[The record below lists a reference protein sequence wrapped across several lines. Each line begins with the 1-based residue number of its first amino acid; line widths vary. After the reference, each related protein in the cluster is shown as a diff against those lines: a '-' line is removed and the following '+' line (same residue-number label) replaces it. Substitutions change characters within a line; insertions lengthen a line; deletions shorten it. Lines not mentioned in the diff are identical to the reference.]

1 MALTSTLPGS
11 RAILRLDAR
20 RILRTY
26 SFGFALL
33 LAGLLLIANLI
44 AEQGSFGLTD
54 QLANV
59 APMAIAAL
67 ASAPSIL
74 GGGFDL
80 SISPLLVF
88 TNSVLVVWLAPHGLG
103 GPISVPIVLTM
114 GLLVGA
120 MNGLVIVW
128 LRIQPIVVTLATYF
142 ILQGVDLMMAPQ
154 PVSISTSWVQRLAQ
168 SIGPMPGAFFT
179 IGPPLLIWLGLRF
192 VPFRRYLYAVGSS
205 DAAAFSSGVN
215 VAAVRVGSYAL
226 GGLFAGFGGIALTA
240 LVSTADASQSTEY
253 TFVAVAA
260 VALGGI
266 SLAGGRGALPGALF
280 GAFSIYLLQNLLATL
295 QVDPAYLPIIYGGM
309 LVVAVVLGGIVSL
322 NPTERVRQERRR
334 RHQREAQAL
343 DVTPVTNAVDWAR
356 LDEPTRDHK
365 ITIWNRMRQV
375 QARYPMLQILALGA
389 VFIYGDV
396 TLPGLGSWQSTRS
409 ILFLASLVGLASVGQ
424 TLLILLGSF
433 DLGISGYIVAGALAV
448 TALDLKYHL
457 PFAVS
462 MLLVVLGAGGLGS
475 IAGQVC
481 SRYRIQPFIVT
492 LAMGT
497 IAVGVVQV
505 LNGGTTNGSAPAW
518 LATLAQPATGTFGI
532 SIPPVVVMWIVVA
545 VLISIF
551 LYRTT
556 SGRFLLATGANPGAA
571 DYALIRTRRVWT
583 FAFAFSAAVA
593 ALVGVLI
600 AGFAG
605 SVDGSIGD
613 PYLFEGVVSV
623 IVGGTIFGGPGDYT
637 RTCIGA
643 LFVTVLTTVLVG
655 HGATAATE
663 QIVYGAI
670 ILLAVALHGRERSLR
685 DRV

>member
-322 NPTERVRQERRR
+322 NPTERVRQERR
-334 RHQREAQAL
+334 Q
-343 DVTPVTNAVDWAR
+343 TP
-356 LDEPTRDHK
+356 
-365 ITIWNRMRQV
+365 
-375 QARYPMLQILALGA
+375 
-389 VFIYGDV
+389 
-396 TLPGLGSWQSTRS
+396 STRGPS
-409 ILFLASLVGLASVGQ
+409 
-424 TLLILLGSF
+424 
-433 DLGISGYIVAGALAV
+433 
-448 TALDLKYHL
+448 
-457 PFAVS
+457 
-462 MLLVVLGAGGLGS
+462 
-475 IAGQVC
+475 
-481 SRYRIQPFIVT
+481 
-492 LAMGT
+492 
-497 IAVGVVQV
+497 
-505 LNGGTTNGSAPAW
+505 
-518 LATLAQPATGTFGI
+518 
-532 SIPPVVVMWIVVA
+532 
-545 VLISIF
+545 
-551 LYRTT
+551 
-556 SGRFLLATGANPGAA
+556 
-571 DYALIRTRRVWT
+571 TRRN
-583 FAFAFSAAVA
+583 ARN
-593 ALVGVLI
+593 
-600 AGFAG
+600 
-605 SVDGSIGD
+605 
-613 PYLFEGVVSV
+613 E
-623 IVGGTIFGGPGDYT
+623 
-637 RTCIGA
+637 R
-643 LFVTVLTTVLVG
+643 
-655 HGATAATE
+655 
-663 QIVYGAI
+663 
-670 ILLAVALHGRERSLR
+670 GRLGEAR
-685 DRV
+685 